1 LRRIVL
7 DTGPFLLLF
16 TNEEGS
22 EIVRRAVLKHEGGE
36 IEIYIH
42 PNNLS
47 EAYRV
52 VSEIRRER
60 PELLVRDID
69 PETVVRSAYATLNVI
84 QDEETTIRLGELKLK
99 YKDKPWGDLSS
110 AALALR
116 LSDEEKVPAIILD
129 EERHFRDLEEVT
141 SLNVSDLRV

>member
-1 LRRIVL
+1 LRRLVF
-7 DTGPFLLLF
+7 DAGPLLLLF

-22 EIVRRAVLKHEGGE
+22 ELARRAVMKHEGGE
-36 IEIYIH
+36 IEIYVH

-52 VSEIRRER
+52 VSEIRRDR
-60 PELLVRDID
+60 PDLLVRDID
-69 PETVVRSAYATLNVI
+69 PGTMVRSAYTTLNVI
-84 QDEETTIRLGELKLK
+84 QDEETTIKLGELKLK

-116 LSDEEKVPAIILD
+116 LSNGEKVPVIILD
-129 EERHFRDLEEVT
+129 GERHFGDLQEVN
-141 SLNVSDLRV
+141 SIHVSDLRA